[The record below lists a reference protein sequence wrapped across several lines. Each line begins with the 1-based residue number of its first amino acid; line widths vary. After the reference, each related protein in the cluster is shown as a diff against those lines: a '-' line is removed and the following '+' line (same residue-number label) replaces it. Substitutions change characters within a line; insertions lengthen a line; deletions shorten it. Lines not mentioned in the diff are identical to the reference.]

1 MTFIALAAAQADPY
15 VDEFLKSDFYGP
27 ILNDMKLESFEPA
40 QSCCDKLKVRF
51 LAYFG
56 NYDVIMALKQNDS

>member
-27 ILNDMKLESFEPA
+27 VLSDMKLENFEPA
-40 QSCCDKLKVRF
+40 QSCCDKLKVGFNHF
-51 LAYFG
+51 L
-56 NYDVIMALKQNDS
+56 Q

>member
-27 ILNDMKLESFEPA
+27 ILNDMKLENFEPA
-40 QSCCDKLKVRF
+40 QSCCDKLKVR
-51 LAYFG
+51 LARFFN
-56 NYDVIMALKQNDS
+56 NYDAP